1 MTPYED
7 WKERAEASPLLT
19 VAQMF
24 GAKLKR
30 MGKEWTGPCPYC
42 GGTDRYSINVT
53 KGQWNC
59 RGFGGGRSPISMAMH
74 IGNLPWK
81 AAAEQLAGP
90 CPSGPARPLSEAE
103 KAERNRRRLENEAAQ
118 RAREAR
124 QMQQEENTR
133 EAARRI
139 WEAAKPIDGTLAQ
152 TYLYTRGIPPFQTEV
167 LRFHGAL
174 SYPGKSKTY
183 PVLVCRVDDISGEL
197 CGIWRIFLRE
207 DGRKA
212 DVESPKMG
220 LGPAGGGAV
229 RIGGVGPRLGLA
241 EGLESAL
248 GAWHLIGKQYPVWA
262 TLSTS
267 GLVGVELPLTV
278 EHATLFPDGDRPI
291 KRQGEEFVPAIPAG
305 RKAASALRDRLT
317 AEGVKVTMAMEPAIG
332 RDYLDIW
339 ANVAREVA

>member
-30 MGKEWTGPCPYC
+30 MGTEWTGPCPYC
-42 GGTDRYSINVT
+42 GGTDRFSINPAKAKWV
-53 KGQWNC
+53 C
-59 RGFGGGRSPISMAMH
+59 RGGAGGRSSIALAAH

-103 KAERNRRRLENEAAQ
+103 KADRNRRRLEMEATQ
-118 RAREAR
+118 RAREAQ
-124 QMQQEENTR
+124 QMRQEENSR

-139 WEAAKPIDGTLAQ
+139 WEASKPIDGTLAQ
-152 TYLYTRGIPPFQTEV
+152 TYLYKRGIPPFQTDV
-167 LRFHGAL
+167 LRFAEWL
-174 SYPGKSKTY
+174 PYPGGTRAHA
-183 PVLVCRVDDISGEL
+183 LVCRVDDMGGDL
-197 CGIWRIFLRE
+197 CAVWRIYLTA
-207 DGRKA
+207 DGDKLN
-212 DVESPKMG
+212 VSNPKLG

-305 RKAASALRDRLT
+305 RKAACALRDRLT
-317 AEGVKVTMAMEPAIG
+317 VEGIKVTIAAEPSIG
-332 RDYLDIW
+332 HDYLDIW